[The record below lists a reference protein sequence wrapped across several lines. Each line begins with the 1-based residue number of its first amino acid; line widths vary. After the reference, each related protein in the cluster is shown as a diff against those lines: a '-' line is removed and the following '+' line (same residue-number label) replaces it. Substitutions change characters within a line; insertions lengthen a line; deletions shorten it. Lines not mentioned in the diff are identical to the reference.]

1 MGSGVPENQLRRGKN
16 RKILI
21 KWIFS
26 DWNEFVL
33 IRCKGDKNMSKA
45 RKIIMGVVFALIVV
59 MGVRVGSSN
68 VNAASTK
75 NFKGNLNAT
84 YKNSEWKSKITF
96 KKINTKKVSVKVV
109 ISGTNQGSY
118 SGTITSGNTIK
129 MKLDGGEAINL
140 KWKGKSSFTAKPT
153 KGFSSESVQ
162 MVRLLCNSLN
172 NTKYTQVK
180 KSKTV
185 YYSPYYVEKSPYGNH
200 CNSAIVSLRGNK
212 LIVKGGL
219 LQGTKKKYGS
229 VKGNT
234 STLKKATRTFKIDKN
249 LKVYGN
255 GGENPKPDKG
265 SLSDINRC
273 GSNGTGFVITV
284 KNGKVTRIDFYS

>member
-1 MGSGVPENQLRRGKN
+1 
-16 RKILI
+16 
-21 KWIFS
+21 
-26 DWNEFVL
+26 
-33 IRCKGDKNMSKA
+33 MSKT

-59 MGVRVGSSN
+59 MGVSVGSSN

-109 ISGTNQGSY
+109 VSGLNQGSY
-118 SGTITSGNTIK
+118 RGTIAPRNTIK
-129 MKLDGGEAINL
+129 MKLDGGETINL

-162 MVRLLCNSLN
+162 MLRLLCKSLN

-180 KSKTV
+180 KSNMV
-185 YYSPYYVEKSPYGNH
+185 YYSPYYIEKY
-200 CNSAIVSLRGNK
+200 NSAGNGSNSASVKLKGNK

-219 LQGTKKKYGS
+219 LKGTKKKYGEAS
-229 VKGNT
+229 GKVTK
-234 STLKKATRTFKIDKN
+234 LKKTTRTFKIDKN
-249 LKVYGN
+249 FKVYGN
-255 GGENPKPDKG
+255 GGENPRPDKG
-265 SLSDINRC
+265 TKSDINVC
-273 GSNGTGFVITV
+273 GSNGLGFVITV
-284 KNGKVTRIDFYS
+284 KNGKTVRIDFYS